1 MRNRIRKHLLVFAA
15 AAPIMAL
22 LTYFGLSQ
30 VIIQQCYIVLHVHNP
45 PEESS
50 ILKKMRKKCSNG

>member
-30 VIIQQCYIVLHVHNP
+30 VIIQQCYIVLHVDKP

-50 ILKKMRKKCSNG
+50 ILF